1 MCLMIENFFQLY
13 IDHNY
18 RGCESIYF
26 LAINGRPRRKL
37 SHRCCYKFQLFF
49 SIMGMFSLE
58 LTGAARG
65 HSASRHPLLHAWG
78 WRRSGDKA
86 GKSESLG

>member
-1 MCLMIENFFQLY
+1 MTENFFQLY
-13 IDHNY
+13 LGHNY
-18 RGCESIYF
+18 RDCKSIYF
-26 LAINGRPRRKL
+26 LAINGGPRRKL
-37 SHRCCYKFQLFF
+37 SHQRRYKFQLLF
-49 SIMGMFSLE
+49 SIMCMFSLE

-65 HSASRHPLLHAWG
+65 HSASRHPLLHALG